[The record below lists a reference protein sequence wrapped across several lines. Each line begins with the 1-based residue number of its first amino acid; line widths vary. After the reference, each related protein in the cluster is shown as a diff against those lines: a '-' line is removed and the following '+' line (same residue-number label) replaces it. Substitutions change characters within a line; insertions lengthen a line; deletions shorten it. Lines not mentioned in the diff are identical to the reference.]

1 MNWSLQIL
9 LLPRVPRLL
18 KHNCNYRQKRMVLF
32 YETAN
37 GCSPSVAE
45 HSFAALLNR
54 WKKKTD
60 AAF

>member
-54 WKKKTD
+54 
-60 AAF
+60 